1 MLTFDL
7 SPASAEEAGAAG
19 LAVGSGV
26 ESWACVCAS
35 GCGSIFAASG
45 LASGAAGA
53 LDDEAF
59 SLSSGG
65 ETTFGSGLG
74 AGGTDSSGFAASR
87 GAGGGRGGPTT
98 GGTAAGGILRAVA
111 ADFGFDFVESGAS
124 GEPNGL
130 MALGMRAF
138 VGPL

>member
-7 SPASAEEAGAAG
+7 SLASAEEAG
-19 LAVGSGV
+19 AVGSGV
-26 ESWACVCAS
+26 ESWGCVCTW

-65 ETTFGSGLG
+65 ETTFGSGVG
-74 AGGTDSSGFAASR
+74 AGG
-87 GAGGGRGGPTT
+87 
-98 GGTAAGGILRAVA
+98 
-111 ADFGFDFVESGAS
+111 AD
-124 GEPNGL
+124 
-130 MALGMRAF
+130 
-138 VGPL
+138 